1 LIRIGLIG
9 PPDRP
14 EIERLALRLEER
26 GAQPVVVDSRYDPA
40 IRIGRGVVS
49 ACGVDLSDVR
59 GVYVAE
65 FRLPPPI
72 VRRQDGEIDP
82 EASHPALARSRRL
95 MAAWNSL
102 LEHLA
107 QRIPVVNP
115 PATHDVHALKP
126 FEAGVYEIAGLP
138 VPVTVSTTDPGY
150 LATLDRRLARE
161 WITKGMVGGFTHTE
175 SIALP
180 ETVEAARERLREAP
194 LLFQEKIEGDNVRAF
209 VLDGRVIG
217 AAEVIPM
224 AASETDSRRGDTRV
238 RRIALPDEA
247 ARTALAAVR
256 RWGMA
261 FSAADFMRPGD
272 GGRYVL
278 LECNSAPFFVNFE
291 ARTGLDIS
299 GKLADHLVGRRPA

>member
-1 LIRIGLIG
+1 MIRIGLIG

-14 EIERLALRLEER
+14 EIQRLALRLEER
-26 GAQPVVVDSRYDPA
+26 GARPVVVDARNDPA

-49 ACGVDLSDVR
+49 ACGEDLADVR

-65 FRLPPPI
+65 FRLPSPI
-72 VRRQDGEIDP
+72 VRGGDGEIDP
-82 EASHPALARSRRL
+82 EASRPALARSRRI

-126 FEAGVYEIAGLP
+126 FEAAVYDGAGLP
-138 VPVTVSTTDPGY
+138 VPVTFSTTDPGY

-161 WITKGMVGGFTHTE
+161 WITKGLVGGHTHTE
-175 SIALP
+175 SIDLP
-180 ETVEAARERLREAP
+180 ETAESARTLLGKAP
-194 LLFQEKIEGDNVRAF
+194 LMVQEKIEGDNVRAF
-209 VLDGRVIG
+209 VLGDRMIG

-224 AASETDSRRGDTRV
+224 APSETDSRRGDTRV

-247 ARTALAAVR
+247 ARTALAAAR

-261 FSAADFMRPGD
+261 FSAADFMRPSG

-299 GKLADHLVGRRPA
+299 GKLADHLIGRRPR